1 VLKTLRQLSIVL
13 LILSVGQILQTKF
26 NLFIPGT
33 ILGMMILLIL
43 LLTKVIKLKWIEN
56 ITNVL
61 LDHISI
67 FFVPANVGVMVYLSQ
82 IKDVWAQILFI
93 AIISTVVVMGVTGAV
108 VQLVDRLMARSRK
121 EGNA

>member
-1 VLKTLRQLSIVL
+1 MLKTLRQLSIVL

-43 LLTKVIKLKWIEN
+43 LLTKIIKLKWIEN

-108 VQLVDRLMARSRK
+108 VQLIDRLMARSRK
-121 EGNA
+121 EENV

>member
-1 VLKTLRQLSIVL
+1 MKTLRQLSIVL

-43 LLTKVIKLKWIEN
+43 LLTKIIKLKWIES
-56 ITNVL
+56 ITNIL
-61 LDHISI
+61 LEHISI

>member
-1 VLKTLRQLSIVL
+1 MLKTLRQLSIIL

>member
-1 VLKTLRQLSIVL
+1 MKTLRQLSIVL

-43 LLTKVIKLKWIEN
+43 LLTKIIKLKWIEN

-93 AIISTVVVMGVTGAV
+93 AIVSTVVVMGVTGAV
-108 VQLVDRLMARSRK
+108 VQLIDRLMARSRK

>member
-1 VLKTLRQLSIVL
+1 MKTLRQLSIVL

-108 VQLVDRLMARSRK
+108 VQLIDRLMARSRK

>member
-1 VLKTLRQLSIVL
+1 LKTLRQLSIIL

>member
-1 VLKTLRQLSIVL
+1 MLKTLRQLSIVL

>member
-1 VLKTLRQLSIVL
+1 LKTLRQLSIVL

>member
-1 VLKTLRQLSIVL
+1 MKTLRQLSIVL

>member
-1 VLKTLRQLSIVL
+1 MLKTLRQLSIVL

-43 LLTKVIKLKWIEN
+43 LLTKIIKLKWIES
-56 ITNVL
+56 ITNIL
-61 LDHISI
+61 LEHISI

>member
-1 VLKTLRQLSIVL
+1 MKTLRQLSIIL

-108 VQLVDRLMARSRK
+108 VQLIDRLMARSRK

>member
-1 VLKTLRQLSIVL
+1 MKTLRQLSIVL
-13 LILSVGQILQTKF
+13 LILSVGLILQTKF

-108 VQLVDRLMARSRK
+108 VQLIDRLMARSRK

>member
-43 LLTKVIKLKWIEN
+43 LLTKIIKLKWIEN

-108 VQLVDRLMARSRK
+108 VQLIDRLMARSRK
-121 EGNA
+121 EENV

>member
-1 VLKTLRQLSIVL
+1 MKTLRQLSIVL
-13 LILSVGQILQTKF
+13 LILSVGLILQTKF

>member
-1 VLKTLRQLSIVL
+1 MKTLRQLSIIL

>member
-1 VLKTLRQLSIVL
+1 LKTLRQLSIVL

-43 LLTKVIKLKWIEN
+43 LLTKIIKLKWIES
-56 ITNVL
+56 ITNIL
-61 LDHISI
+61 LEHISI